1 MLYPSLD
8 SMIKYVD
15 SKYTLV
21 VAAAKRA
28 RQLVDGDEKMVDVKT
43 NKPVSIAL
51 FEINEG
57 KISYKRTKTG
67 IK

>member
-57 KISYKRTKTG
+57 KISYERTKTG